1 MPAHLVAAV
10 AYDGLCTFE
19 FGCVVELFSLNRPEL
34 GVPWYGFG
42 ICASE
47 RKPLRAA
54 GGFESAHFAT
64 AFPRDDRL
72 VTAPM
77 ARA

>member
-34 GVPWYGFG
+34 GVRWYDFG
-42 ICASE
+42 ICAAE
-47 RKPLRAA
+47 RKLGSNASSEEKA
-54 GGFESAHFAT
+54 GKGGSEKGA
-64 AFPRDDRL
+64 
-72 VTAPM
+72 
-77 ARA
+77 